1 MKSAVSTTRGVFAS
15 CREFMEMIKV
25 AHTLFAMPFAI
36 GAVFLANRD
45 DPVGSIE
52 LAVLLAKVTVAVA
65 LARTAAMAF
74 NRWADRSID
83 ALNPR
88 TSDRSIPAGRIGSRA
103 VLISSIISCAGFIAV
118 TASINTLAWQ
128 LSPVVL
134 LVILGYS
141 WTKRFT
147 SLCHLVLGL
156 GLGLAPV
163 GAWIAVRGSLLDGNG
178 NADPV
183 PWILGGAVMLWS
195 AGFDILYG
203 CQDAEFD
210 RQQGLHSIPARI
222 GVGRALRLSSAL
234 HFSMAGLL
242 CWLWVEAELGLPF
255 ALAALVVTILLI
267 VQHRLVKP
275 DDLGKVQRAFFTLN
289 AIISVL
295 LMAALILE
303 GIAR

>member
-1 MKSAVSTTRGVFAS
+1 
-15 CREFMEMIKV
+15 MEMIKV

-45 DPVGSIE
+45 DPVGTIE

-103 VLISSIISCAGFIAV
+103 VLISSILSSAGFIAV
-118 TASINTLAWQ
+118 TASINTLALQ

-178 NADPV
+178 HADPV

-234 HFSMAGLL
+234 HISMAGLL
-242 CWLWVEAELGLPF
+242 YWLWVEAELGLPF
-255 ALAALVVTILLI
+255 ALAAMVVTILLL

>member
-1 MKSAVSTTRGVFAS
+1 
-15 CREFMEMIKV
+15 MEMIKV

-45 DPVGSIE
+45 DPAGSIE

-103 VLISSIISCAGFIAV
+103 VLLSSIISSTGFIAV

-147 SLCHLVLGL
+147 SLCHLVLGI

-222 GVGRALRLSSAL
+222 GVERALRLSSVL
-234 HFSMAGLL
+234 HISMAALL
-242 CWLWVEAELGLPF
+242 CWLWVEAKLGLPF
-255 ALAALVVTILLI
+255 ALATMVVTVLLI

-295 LMAALILE
+295 LMSALILE
-303 GIAR
+303 GISK